1 MEFQC
6 EKSTQEVELL
16 EHVVFSDTQAMF
28 EEEAS
33 ANAILET
40 AQPVP
45 QAQIRKE
52 MSKNERLHYVDN
64 NLLVKFLMMFWH
76 YGTIIENH
84 LKVKKN
90 LEQIVEFDEI
100 PQLNKYHEMIKE
112 FLMWKKSAR
121 ISGSVAETIFHD
133 WIVEDGFYMIYMK
146 TLDFWTKSFIMNL
159 QKCLRLVKRESS
171 SLENTATIGMSSMT
185 ANTMDR
191 GVDVQPSTSS
201 AVPRVA
207 RSVRTIHSSDEDI
220 SDSQLSDYS
229 RNLKKGKTL
238 AKKQKLFKNP
248 FTAPA
253 KQQSDSIS
261 LFKEHLKKR
270 QQEAFP
276 EEFPEEEEEHQTP
289 AEKRL
294 FNTEKTEKSVSFAD
308 LVEGDIHNATTAPTT
323 GGISST
329 IYVRTS
335 AGQLEYGCEVYPGC
349 TVVKFQV
356 SIKYFHKF
364 FATYFS

>member
-1 MEFQC
+1 
-6 EKSTQEVELL
+6 
-16 EHVVFSDTQAMF
+16 
-28 EEEAS
+28 
-33 ANAILET
+33 
-40 AQPVP
+40 
-45 QAQIRKE
+45 
-52 MSKNERLHYVDN
+52 MSRNEPKLNLH
-64 NLLVKFLMMFWH
+64 K
-76 YGTIIENH
+76 
-84 LKVKKN
+84 
-90 LEQIVEFDEI
+90 
-100 PQLNKYHEMIKE
+100 LN
-112 FLMWKKSAR
+112 WR
-121 ISGSVAETIFHD
+121 D
-133 WIVEDGFYMIYMK
+133 
-146 TLDFWTKSFIMNL
+146 
-159 QKCLRLVKRESS
+159 RLV
-171 SLENTATIGMSSMT
+171 A
-185 ANTMDR
+185 
-191 GVDVQPSTSS
+191 
-201 AVPRVA
+201 
-207 RSVRTIHSSDEDI
+207 SDEDI

-294 FNTEKTEKSVSFAD
+294 FNTEKTKKSVSFAD
-308 LVEGDIHNATTAPTT
+308 LVEGDIYNATTAPTT